1 LKGRIKTIRF
11 KSEVL
16 KNNPLKDP
24 YIRDLLVYLP
34 KNYSMSYSKGYTAV
48 FLLPSFGNNNYSVL
62 NSNPFSFT
70 ILQIL
75 ENLINNNKCGEMIIV
90 IINCFNKLGGSQ
102 YLNSN
107 AIGNYRDY
115 LVDEIVPYV
124 NSKFNVTKNALLGK
138 SSGGYG
144 AITIGMQNPKLF
156 NAVAAHSFDSAFE
169 YCYLPDFPVAFKML
183 KEEGGPNKWL
193 TRFWRKENKVEKKD
207 FTTLNI
213 LSMAAHYSPKENIN
227 DNKLAVSLP
236 FNLRTGEIDKK
247 IWKKWKLHDPIDMI
261 DKFKDNL
268 KHLDLLFFDCGIY
281 DEFNLF
287 IGTKIFSEKCKQL
300 GINHE
305 YNQFNGGH
313 FNTSFR
319 YAESLLRIYSSLS
332 K

>member
-11 KSEVL
+11 KSDVL

-48 FLLPSFGNNNYSVL
+48 FLLPSFGNNNYSIL

-75 ENLINNNKCGEMIIV
+75 ENLIDSDKCGEMIIV

-102 YLNSN
+102 YINSN

-193 TRFWRKENKVEKKD
+193 TRFWKKENKVEKKD

-213 LSMAAHYSPKENIN
+213 LSMAAHYSPKESIN

-247 IWKKWKLHDPIDMI
+247 IWKKWKLHDPIDMM

-287 IGTKIFSEKCKQL
+287 IGTKIFSEKCKRL

-319 YAESLLRIYSSLS
+319 YAESLARVYSSLS